1 VASGPWRIRDRST
14 FDLLRRT
21 GTRSRCGSV
30 TVVYAADQGER
41 ARVAFGVG
49 RRTGSA
55 VTRNRIRRV
64 LRDEL
69 SRSELPSGAYLVN
82 VSPTAASR
90 PTIELRSDL
99 RVALERLE
107 DR

>member
-1 VASGPWRIRDRST
+1 MASGPWRIRDRST

-49 RRTGSA
+49 RRAGSA
-55 VTRNRIRRV
+55 VTRNRLRRV

-69 SRSELPSGAYLVN
+69 SRSELRPGAYLVN
-82 VSPTAASR
+82 VAPAAATRTAG
-90 PTIELRSDL
+90 ELRSDL
-99 RVALERLE
+99 RGALERLGE
-107 DR
+107 R